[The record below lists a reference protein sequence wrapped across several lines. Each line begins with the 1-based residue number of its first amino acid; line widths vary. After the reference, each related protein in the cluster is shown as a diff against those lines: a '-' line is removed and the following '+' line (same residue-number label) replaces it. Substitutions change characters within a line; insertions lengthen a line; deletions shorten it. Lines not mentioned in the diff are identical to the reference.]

1 MDLGFSQSVNNLL
14 VDNIDEVIPIP
25 KSASTPVMNHQS
37 FKEKINLAFEKYDEV
52 KLNQL
57 KKSVMKEFL
66 SQYLPKST
74 CLENENNLVTALK
87 NHVVSKMKFY
97 FSKNKKN
104 GNKKP
109 AHFYSDLNA
118 ETISLKRAKS
128 LLSRVK

>member
-1 MDLGFSQSVNNLL
+1 MDFGFSQSINNFLL
-14 VDNIDEVIPIP
+14 DTIDEEIPIP

-37 FKEKINLAFEKYDEV
+37 FKEKINLAFEKYDEL
-52 KLNQL
+52 KLSQL
-57 KKSVMKEFL
+57 KKSVTKEFL

-74 CLENENNLVTALK
+74 CLENENNLIIALK

-97 FSKNKKN
+97 FSKKKN

-118 ETISLKRAKS
+118 VINAKTISLKRAKS
-128 LLSRVK
+128 